1 MSAPAPDSRLVAVTG
16 VLSGEVFSL
25 TEPEVTFGRDAANTI
40 SFPDPA
46 LSRRHCVFAS
56 DADGWTLRDLDSSNG
71 TFVNGVQI
79 TSQRLSEGD
88 RIAVGDSILLFA
100 RAARARPSQVDLLE
114 ADVVAPT
121 ARLPIEDTTY
131 LKHPLGRGTPR
142 IERGLRALLTIST
155 IINGVRSEDALLRE
169 LLNVLREMVPAEV
182 VSIVLTRADGELEV
196 INEGVAVDRP
206 LQVSSTVVR
215 RVLAERTGLLSHD
228 VVASQASG
236 SSEPW
241 LGAARSLLCV
251 PIIARE
257 PVGAVYVATSQRAA
271 FDDDH
276 LQLVTA
282 VARMAALAIDNV
294 RHLAAIEREA
304 ERHHADLQLSHNL
317 VGSSP
322 PMERVYELVRRV
334 ARTDTTVLL
343 TGESGTGKEL
353 AARAIHLNSPR
364 ARRPFVAINCA
375 ALTESLLESELFGHE
390 RGAFT
395 GAVTQKRGRLE
406 IADGGTLF
414 LDEVGELAPILQSKL
429 LRVLQEREFERVG
442 GTRPLNVDIRLI
454 SATNRNLGADVRA
467 TRFREDLYFRLNVVS
482 IAMPPLRERPS
493 DIPVLARHFLNR
505 FGPKAGRRINGIS
518 TMALTC
524 LQTYDWPG
532 NVRELEN
539 AIERAVV
546 LGSSA
551 EILPHDLPEQIAEAT
566 AAVAGPEAPDSFHAA
581 VLETKRK
588 AILQAFRSADGSYT
602 EAARI
607 LKVHPNYLHRLVRN
621 LGLTLK
627 REG

>member
-1 MSAPAPDSRLVAVTG
+1 MSVPPLDSRLVAVTG
-16 VLSGEVFSL
+16 VLSGEVFAL
-25 TEPEVTFGRDAANTI
+25 TESEVSFGRDAANTI

-46 LSRRHCVFAS
+46 LSRRHCVFVS
-56 DADGWTLRDLDSSNG
+56 DAEGWTLRDLDSSNG

-79 TSQRLSEGD
+79 ASHRLSEGD

-131 LKHPLGRGTPR
+131 LKHPLGGGTPR

-155 IINGVRSEDALLRE
+155 LINGVRSEEALLRE
-169 LLNVLREMVPAEV
+169 LLNVLREIVPAEI
-182 VSIVLTRADGELEV
+182 VSILLTRPDGELEV
-196 INEGVAVDRP
+196 VNEGVAVDRP
-206 LQVSSTVVR
+206 LQVSSALVR
-215 RVLAERTGLLSHD
+215 RVLAERTGLLSRD
-228 VVASQASG
+228 VVTSPASE
-236 SSEPW
+236 SSELR
-241 LGAARSLLCV
+241 LGNARSLLCV

-257 PVGAVYVATSQRAA
+257 PVGALYVATSQRAA

-282 VARMAALAIDNV
+282 VARLAALAIDNV

-304 ERHHADLQLSHNL
+304 ERHHADLQLSHSL

-322 PMERVYELVRRV
+322 PMERVYQLVRRV

-375 ALTESLLESELFGHE
+375 ALTETLLESEFFGHE

-395 GAVTQKRGRLE
+395 GALTLKKGRLE

-414 LDEVGELAPILQSKL
+414 LDEIGELAPIIQSKL

-442 GTRPLNVDIRLI
+442 GTRPIKVDIRLI

-467 TRFREDLYFRLNVVS
+467 ARFREDLYFRLNVVS

-493 DIPVLARHFLNR
+493 DIPLLARHFLNR
-505 FGPKAGRRINGIS
+505 VGPKAGRRITGIS
-518 TMALTC
+518 TTGLTC
-524 LQTYDWPG
+524 LQAYDWPG

-539 AIERAVV
+539 AIERAAV
-546 LGSSA
+546 LGSSE
-551 EILPHDLPEQIAEAT
+551 EILPDDLPDEIAEAT
-566 AAVAGPEAPDSFHAA
+566 SAVAGPEAQDGLHAA

-588 AILQAFRSADGSYT
+588 AVLQAFRAADGSYT
-602 EAARI
+602 EAARM

>member
-1 MSAPAPDSRLVAVTG
+1 MSATPVDSRLVAVTG

-25 TEPEVTFGRDAANTI
+25 TEPEVTFGRDAANII

-79 TSQRLSEGD
+79 TSHRLSEGD

-100 RAARARPSQVDLLE
+100 RAARTRPVQVDVLE
-114 ADVVAPT
+114 GDLVAPT

-131 LKHPLGRGTPR
+131 LKHPLDVGTPR

-155 IINGVRSEDALLRE
+155 IINAVRSEDALLCE

-182 VSIVLTRADGELEV
+182 VAIVLTKADGELEV
-196 INEGVAVDRP
+196 VNGGVAGDQP
-206 LQVSSTVVR
+206 LQVSRTVVR
-215 RVLAERTGLLSHD
+215 RVLAERTGLLSRD
-228 VVASQASG
+228 VVMSQASG
-236 SSEPW
+236 SNDLS
-241 LGAARSLLCV
+241 LGHARSLLCV

-257 PVGAVYVATSQRAA
+257 PVGALYVATTQRAA

-282 VARMAALAIDNV
+282 VARLAATAIDNV
-294 RHLAAIEREA
+294 RHLATIEREA
-304 ERHHADLQLSHNL
+304 ERQHADLQLGHNL

-322 PMERVYELVRRV
+322 PMERVYQLVRRL
-334 ARTDTTVLL
+334 ARTDTTVLV

-364 ARRPFVAINCA
+364 ARRPFVAINCS
-375 ALTESLLESELFGHE
+375 ALSETLLESELFGHE

-395 GAVTQKRGRLE
+395 GAVTQKKGRLE

-414 LDEVGELAPILQSKL
+414 LDEIGELAPILQSKL

-442 GTRPLNVDIRLI
+442 GTRPIKVDIRLI

-467 TRFREDLYFRLNVVS
+467 ARFREDLYFRLNVVS
-482 IAMPPLRERPS
+482 IAMPPLRERRS
-493 DIPVLARHFLNR
+493 DIPLLARHFLNR
-505 FGPKAGRRINGIS
+505 FGPKAGRRLTGFS
-518 TMALTC
+518 TSALTC

-539 AIERAVV
+539 AVERAAV
-546 LGSSA
+546 LGSCE
-551 EILPHDLPEQIAEAT
+551 EILPDDLPEQIAEAAC
-566 AAVAGPEAPDSFHAA
+566 AAAGAEAHESLHAT
-581 VLETKRK
+581 VLETKRR
-588 AILQAFRSADGSYT
+588 AVLQAFRAANGSYT
-602 EAARI
+602 EAAR
-607 LKVHPNYLHRLVRN
+607 LLMVHPNYLHRLVRN
-621 LGLTLK
+621 LGLRLK
-627 REG
+627 GEA